1 MMGKKAVHAPLV
13 EALIRYR
20 SQGNASFHVPGHKNG
35 QVYRN
40 EELAALLQEVMSID
54 ATEITGLDDLHHPED
69 VIREGQELAA
79 KCFGAEESFWLIGG
93 STVGN
98 LAMILTVCTEPGD
111 VLLVQR
117 NVHKS
122 VLNGLMLSGAKAV
135 FLEPEIDTLSGLAVA
150 PSTDT
155 IKAALK
161 AYPLAKGVL
170 LTLPNYYG
178 MGHDLTA
185 TAKACHAAHV
195 PLMVDE
201 AHGAHYGLHPHLPVS
216 ALSCGADVVV
226 QSTHKM
232 LSAMTMGAMLHV
244 QGPRIRRELLRQRLA
259 MVQSSSPS
267 YPLMA
272 SLDLARWYIDAYG
285 TDAFTEGLAAADAF
299 RKGLEQLPRFRL
311 LEPTQQANEECEAR
325 KGISEA
331 LESAEK
337 RRSGYSTQD
346 PFKMVLYDTW
356 GVLDGF
362 GLKRELETYGCI
374 PEMSDEKHVVLLFT
388 LSSTAR
394 DASHLLQA
402 LVHINNDI
410 RFKGTAREPELAGK
424 EQQRLELDF
433 STWNNDEMKAYS
445 SPVQFGLQ
453 PIHPDQMEIVPVE
466 ESAGRIAAEMIIP
479 YPPGIP
485 LLYAGE
491 TVTQAIAL
499 RMNRLRE
506 LGAKWQGGADE
517 SMLTIRVFRLQ

>member
-35 QVYRN
+35 QVYRH

-244 QGPRIRRELLRQRLA
+244 QGPRIHRELLRQRLA

-311 LEPTQQANEECEAR
+311 LEPTQQANEECKAR

-331 LESAEK
+331 LDSAKK

-410 RFKGTAREPELAGK
+410 GFKGTAREPELAGK

-506 LGAKWQGGADE
+506 LGAKWQGVADE

>member
-1 MMGKKAVHAPLV
+1 MMGKKAVHAPLM

-20 SQGNASFHVPGHKNG
+20 TQGNASFHVPGHKNG
-35 QVYRN
+35 QVYEHEN
-40 EELAALLQEVMSID
+40 IASLLQEVMSID

-111 VLLVQR
+111 LLLVQR

-122 VLNGLMLSGAKAV
+122 VLNGLMLSGANAV
-135 FLEPEIDTLSGLAVA
+135 FLDPEIDTLSGLAVA
-150 PSTDT
+150 PTTDT

-161 AYPLAKGVL
+161 TYPSAKGVL

-195 PLMVDE
+195 PLLVDE
-201 AHGAHYGLHPHLPVS
+201 AHGAHYGLHPRLPAS
-216 ALSCGADVVV
+216 AISCGADVVV

-232 LSAMTMGAMLHV
+232 LPAMTMGAMLHV
-244 QGPRIRRELLRQRLA
+244 QGKRIHRELLRQRLA

-272 SLDLARWYIDAYG
+272 SLDLARWYIEAYG
-285 TDAFTEGLAAADAF
+285 ADAFTMGLAAVDAF

-311 LEPTQQANEECEAR
+311 LEPTQQALEGEYAHR
-325 KGISEA
+325 GISEV
-331 LESAEK
+331 LERAEEGIS
-337 RRSGYSTQD
+337 RYSTQD
-346 PFKMVLYDTW
+346 PFKLVLYDAW
-356 GVLDGF
+356 GILDGF
-362 GLKRELETYGCI
+362 ELKHELETYGCV

-388 LSSTAR
+388 LGSTAK

-410 RFKGTAREPELAGK
+410 RFKETAGEPGPTEK

-433 STWNNDEMKAYS
+433 STWNNDRMKGYS
-445 SPVQFGLQ
+445 IPVPFGLR
-453 PIHPDQMEIVPVE
+453 PISPDQMETVPVE
-466 ESAGRIAAEMIIP
+466 ECAGRVAAEMIIP

-491 TVTQAIAL
+491 TITEAIAL
-499 RMNRLRE
+499 RMGRLRK
-506 LGAKWQGGADE
+506 LGAKWHGVADE

>member
-35 QVYRN
+35 QVYRH

-244 QGPRIRRELLRQRLA
+244 QGPRIHRELLRQRLA

-311 LEPTQQANEECEAR
+311 LEPTQQANEECKAR
-325 KGISEA
+325 KGIPEA
-331 LESAEK
+331 LDSAKK

-453 PIHPDQMEIVPVE
+453 PLHPDQIEIVPVE

-506 LGAKWQGGADE
+506 LGAKWQGVADE

>member
-35 QVYRN
+35 QVYRH

-122 VLNGLMLSGAKAV
+122 VLNGLMLSGAKTV

-244 QGPRIRRELLRQRLA
+244 QGPRIHRELLRQRLA

-311 LEPTQQANEECEAR
+311 LEPTQQANEECKAR

-331 LESAEK
+331 LDSAKK